1 MTSDRPYRQGVPVE
15 EAVAELRRCRGGQFE
30 PAIVDTL
37 ARLVDEGTLTLLC
50 LRRDEVGPKAASR

>member
-1 MTSDRPYRQGVPVE
+1 
-15 EAVAELRRCRGGQFE
+15 VAELRRCRGGQFE